1 VCAGSNPVGG
11 AAFDQPKR
19 RLTWK
24 NQQRSIFALM
34 LLCAVVSRRLSVIV
48 PHTCRGL
55 NEVPAGVP
63 TERQVPIPGFVV
75 VVRVVPRSADSPR
88 LPCAATPSAGKR
100 EPGEEHAAAAVRI
113 RKVFVEQL
121 APAVSGPGVDGGGAV
136 AGSGDSNLRSRYPKY
151 DDFLAVRDWL
161 DHTGCSGT
169 PIPSRCSAPDPG
181 WQAIPWPHAY
191 T

>member
-11 AAFDQPKR
+11 AASDQPKR

-34 LLCAVVSRRLSVIV
+34 LLCAAVSRRLSVIV

-63 TERQVPIPGFVV
+63 TKRHVPIPGFVD
-75 VVRVVPRSADSPR
+75 VVRVVPRSADSLR

-100 EPGEEHAAAAVRI
+100 EPGEEHAATAVRI
-113 RKVFVEQL
+113 RKVFVEKL
-121 APAVSGPGVDGGGAV
+121 AERNSLGREPVIADLPVC
-136 AGSGDSNLRSRYPKY
+136 SRYGTG
-151 DDFLAVRDWL
+151 WT
-161 DHTGCSGT
+161 HTGCSGT
-169 PIPSRCSAPDPG
+169 PAPSRCSAPDPG